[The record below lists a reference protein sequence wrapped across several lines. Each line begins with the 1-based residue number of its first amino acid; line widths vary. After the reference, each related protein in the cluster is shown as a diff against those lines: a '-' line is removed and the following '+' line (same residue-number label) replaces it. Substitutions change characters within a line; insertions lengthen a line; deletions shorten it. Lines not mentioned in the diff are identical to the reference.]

1 MRATTC
7 PFAGTFQMPED
18 MIFCDLT
25 LREGEQSPGVSYTLE
40 EKIQLVK
47 RLDEIGISQIQ
58 LTTPGLNPAVL
69 EICRIICAMD
79 LKARKE
85 IMTAAQADNWKEQV
99 DAAAACNPDIIH
111 AGFEVSRYNQKV
123 WNEDTKNTLL
133 SRVAEAVHYIKKTG
147 KLVNIS
153 FTDATRAEFT
163 FLMDC
168 VETAAKAGAGRIRI
182 CDSFGVATP
191 ESYGMVISNAVR
203 IAKPY
208 GAVIGAHCHNDFGLA
223 LANTIACIQAGA
235 KLIDLCVNGLGD
247 RAGNAC
253 LIETMVTLEA
263 LYKQPTG
270 MKVEKCTELS
280 RFVEKISGISIPP
293 GKPFTGANVFA
304 EEAAVHAIEQFTRP
318 VEGRSLVPEDI
329 GGTLG
334 VIYGKLT
341 DETVLE
347 LTAKA
352 AGREIPR
359 EDYGKILKVLYET
372 AEAKKGTPLYEKEF
386 WHIVDAVGNANRV

>member
-1 MRATTC
+1 MRTTTC
-7 PFAGTFQMPED
+7 PYAGTFRMPKD

-40 EKIQLVK
+40 EKIQLVQ
-47 RLDEIGISQIQ
+47 RLDEIGVSQIQ
-58 LTTPGLNPAVL
+58 LTTPGLNPTVL
-69 EICRIICAMD
+69 EICKTICAMD
-79 LKARKE
+79 LKAKKE
-85 IMTAAQADNWKEQV
+85 IMTAAQADNWREQV
-99 DAAAACNPDIIH
+99 DAAAGCNPDIIH

-123 WNEDTKNTLL
+123 WNEETKNHLL
-133 SRVAEAVHYIKKTG
+133 DRIKETASYIKKTG

-168 VETAAKAGAGRIRI
+168 VETAVRAGAGRIRI

-191 ESYGMVISNAVR
+191 ESYGAVISNAVR
-203 IAKPY
+203 IAEPY
-208 GAVIGAHCHNDFGLA
+208 GAIIGAHCHNDFGLA

-253 LIETMVTLEA
+253 LIEAIITLEA

-270 MKVEKCTELS
+270 MNVEKCTELS
-280 RFVEKISGISIPP
+280 KFVEKISGIPIPP

-304 EEAAVHAIEQFTRP
+304 EEAAAHAIEQFIRP

-329 GGTLG
+329 GGKLG

-341 DETVLE
+341 NETVIE
-347 LTAKA
+347 LTAKVS
-352 AGREIPR
+352 GREIAK
-359 EDYGKILKVLYET
+359 ENYADILKALYDK
-372 AEAKKGTPLYEKEF
+372 AEISKGIPLYEKEF
-386 WHIVDAVGNANRV
+386 WEIVETVENAKGV

>member
-1 MRATTC
+1 MRTTTC
-7 PFAGTFQMPED
+7 PYAGTFRMPKD

-40 EKIQLVK
+40 EKIQLVQ
-47 RLDEIGISQIQ
+47 RLDEIGVSQIQ
-58 LTTPGLNPAVL
+58 LTTPGLNPTVL
-69 EICRIICAMD
+69 EICKTICAMD
-79 LKARKE
+79 LKAKKE
-85 IMTAAQADNWKEQV
+85 IMTAAQADNWREQV
-99 DAAAACNPDIIH
+99 DAAAGCNPDIIH
-111 AGFEVSRYNQKV
+111 AGFEVSRYNQRV
-123 WNEDTKNTLL
+123 WNEETKNHLFDRIKETA
-133 SRVAEAVHYIKKTG
+133 SYIKKTG

-168 VETAAKAGAGRIRI
+168 VETAVRAGAGRIRI

-191 ESYGMVISNAVR
+191 ESYGAVISNAVR
-203 IAKPY
+203 IAEPY
-208 GAVIGAHCHNDFGLA
+208 GAIIGAHCHNDFGLA

-253 LIETMVTLEA
+253 LIEAIITLEA

-270 MKVEKCTELS
+270 MNVEKCTELS
-280 RFVEKISGISIPP
+280 KFVEKISGIPIHP

-304 EEAAVHAIEQFTRP
+304 EEAAAHAIEQFIRP

-329 GGTLG
+329 GGKLG

-341 DETVLE
+341 NETVIE
-347 LTAKA
+347 LTAKVS
-352 AGREIPR
+352 GREIAK
-359 EDYGKILKVLYET
+359 ENYADILKALYDKAET
-372 AEAKKGTPLYEKEF
+372 SKGIPLYEKEF
-386 WHIVDAVGNANRV
+386 WEIVETVENAKGV

>member
-1 MRATTC
+1 MRTTTC
-7 PFAGTFQMPED
+7 PYAGTFRMPKD

-40 EKIQLVK
+40 EKIQLVQ
-47 RLDEIGISQIQ
+47 RLDEIGVSQIQ
-58 LTTPGLNPAVL
+58 LTTPGLNPTVL
-69 EICRIICAMD
+69 EICKTICAMD
-79 LKARKE
+79 LKAKKE
-85 IMTAAQADNWKEQV
+85 IMTAAQADNWREQV
-99 DAAAACNPDIIH
+99 DAAAGCNPDIIH

-123 WNEDTKNTLL
+123 WNEETKNHLL
-133 SRVAEAVHYIKKTG
+133 DRIKETASYIKKTG

-168 VETAAKAGAGRIRI
+168 VETAVRAGADRIRI

-191 ESYGMVISNAVR
+191 ESYGAVISNAVR
-203 IAKPY
+203 IAEPY
-208 GAVIGAHCHNDFGLA
+208 GVIIGAHCHNDFGLA

-253 LIETMVTLEA
+253 LIEAIITLEA

-270 MKVEKCTELS
+270 MNVEKCTELS
-280 RFVEKISGISIPP
+280 RFVEKISGIPIPP

-304 EEAAVHAIEQFTRP
+304 EEAAAHAIEQFIRP

-329 GGTLG
+329 GGRLG

-341 DETVLE
+341 NETVIE
-347 LTAKA
+347 LTAKVS
-352 AGREIPR
+352 GREIAK
-359 EDYGKILKVLYET
+359 ENYTDILKALYDKAET
-372 AEAKKGTPLYEKEF
+372 SKGIPLYEKEF
-386 WHIVDAVGNANRV
+386 WEIVEMIENAKGV